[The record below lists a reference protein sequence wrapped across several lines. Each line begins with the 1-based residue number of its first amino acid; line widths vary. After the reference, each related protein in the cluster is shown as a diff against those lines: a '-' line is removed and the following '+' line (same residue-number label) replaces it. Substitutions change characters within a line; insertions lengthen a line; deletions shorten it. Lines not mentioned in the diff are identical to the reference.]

1 MCGRF
6 VRYAKESL
14 FADQLARSGSSQSN
28 PSVFS
33 ARYNISPGT
42 PVEFL
47 RREGSQNLLDFC
59 IWGLL
64 PSWSKDPNQKRYVN
78 ARVETIE
85 EKASFRLPFL
95 QRRCLVQAEGYYEW
109 KTSGGRKI
117 PYFIRFPDLR
127 SFAFGGIWDIWM
139 GRDGSEEITLSLI
152 TRQANASVRSIH
164 DRMPLVIDTIH
175 LDEWLDP
182 SRTSRE
188 IHKIIDYSKDIS
200 WHSHPVSQEVNQSRS
215 EGSNLI
221 QELPEKT
228 SEERGLFDF

>member
-14 FADQLARSGSSQSN
+14 FADLIPRNADSRSN
-28 PSVFS
+28 PIVFS
-33 ARYNISPGT
+33 PRYNISPGT

-47 RREGSQNLLDFC
+47 RREGGQNLLDFC

-64 PSWSKDPNQKRYVN
+64 PSWSKDPNQRRYVN
-78 ARVETIE
+78 ARIESIE

-95 QRRCLVQAEGYYEW
+95 QRRCLIQAEGYYEW
-109 KTSGGRKI
+109 KTSSGKKI
-117 PYFIRFPDLR
+117 PYFIYHPNLR
-127 SFAFGGIWDIWM
+127 SFALGGIWDIWM

-152 TRQANASVRSIH
+152 TRQANNSVRSIH
-164 DRMPLVIDTIH
+164 DRMPLVIENH
-175 LDEWLDP
+175 FLEEWLDP
-182 SRTSRE
+182 SRTTRE
-188 IHKIIDYSKDIS
+188 IQKIIEDSKDIPWNS
-200 WHSHPVSQEVNQSRS
+200 YRVSQAVNQSRM

-221 QELPEKT
+221 QELPENT